1 MNETIL
7 RILTEAGEQGMSL
20 QKLILH
26 VYNASNSFFHPVD
39 LDEVRM
45 RVVQFLRTN
54 SRYPSSLVEHTQ
66 RGIYRLNPNSDRAR
80 QLLLSF
86 EETAEDT
93 ADTAP
98 DAPLGP
104 SLFD

>member
-45 RVVQFLRTN
+45 RVVQFLRVN
-54 SRYPSSLVEHTQ
+54 SRYPSSLVEHIQ

-93 ADTAP
+93 VDTAP

>member
-45 RVVQFLRTN
+45 RVVQFLRVN
-54 SRYPSSLVEHTQ
+54 SRYPNSLVEHTQ

-86 EETAEDT
+86 EETAKDT